1 MAINKAMLAALK
13 TLSSPDIDIKKAYK
27 LQRKV
32 IDITAKRFQLL
43 PFHRQDLQIPVGDH
57 FVPIRAFFPTQE
69 QELRPPVILFL
80 HGGGWVT
87 GNVNSYDRVC
97 GTLSR
102 TFHRVVLSVD
112 YRLAPE
118 YRFPAGLE
126 DCYAVARSLLLQG
139 IPFSVQPDELILMG
153 DSAGGN
159 LAAAVSQMARDRG
172 EFAIRQQ
179 ILLYPATGNDHTKT
193 SPFPSVI
200 ENGTDYLLTSRRIC
214 DYMELYVSS
223 PEDYQNPYFAPL
235 LAKDLSNQ
243 PRTLIVTAEFDPLR
257 DEGEA
262 YGKKLAEA
270 GNSVQIERIP
280 DALHGFFSLTN
291 RFEPVRRCNDI
302 LTEFLKEGTSL

>member
-102 TFHRVVLSVD
+102 TFHRVVLSVSLFKISSD
-112 YRLAPE
+112 GLNSVGFTKRPTRSAP
-118 YRFPAGLE
+118 
-126 DCYAVARSLLLQG
+126 
-139 IPFSVQPDELILMG
+139 
-153 DSAGGN
+153 
-159 LAAAVSQMARDRG
+159 
-172 EFAIRQQ
+172 
-179 ILLYPATGNDHTKT
+179 TT
-193 SPFPSVI
+193 SP
-200 ENGTDYLLTSRRIC
+200 
-214 DYMELYVSS
+214 
-223 PEDYQNPYFAPL
+223 
-235 LAKDLSNQ
+235 
-243 PRTLIVTAEFDPLR
+243 
-257 DEGEA
+257 
-262 YGKKLAEA
+262 
-270 GNSVQIERIP
+270 
-280 DALHGFFSLTN
+280 
-291 RFEPVRRCNDI
+291 
-302 LTEFLKEGTSL
+302 